1 MKSPRSDKKSEKLEV
16 RLTHA
21 EKTALQLEAKSDGS
35 SVSELVRGVL
45 KRHIDSQPY
54 YEIALQS
61 VQRHPRSFFA
71 GFLAVLSGL
80 GIAFSVIPS
89 ASTEPLTVEML
100 GKMESPDASVDQVSR
115 FSARVELNQDGEG
128 THVLLHGDQ
137 PFYVPGAF
145 SQPHK
150 IEITVLESDGDQEQT
165 LLLSM
170 RIVEQQQGIELIAAE
185 PSVTVTQGRMVNFD
199 FSGDS
204 GIRYTIATQIVDE

>member
-1 MKSPRSDKKSEKLEV
+1 MNYSRSDKKSEKLEV

-21 EKTALQLEAKSDGS
+21 EKRALKLEAKSDGS

-54 YEIALQS
+54 HEIALQS
-61 VQRHPRSFFA
+61 VQRHPRSFFT
-71 GFLAVLSGL
+71 GFLAVLGGL
-80 GIAFSVIPS
+80 GIAFLVVPSVS
-89 ASTEPLTVEML
+89 SEPLTVEML

-115 FSARVELNQDGEG
+115 FAARIELNQDGEG
-128 THVLLHGDQ
+128 THVLLHDDQ
-137 PFYVPGAF
+137 PFHVPGAL

-150 IEITVLESDGDQEQT
+150 IVIKVLESDGDQNQS

-170 RIVEQQQGIELIAAE
+170 RVVEQQQGIELVAAE
-185 PSVTVTQGRMVNFD
+185 PTAALTQGRMVNLD

-204 GIRYTIATQIVDE
+204 GIRYTIATQIIDE

>member
-21 EKTALQLEAKSDGS
+21 EKRALQMEAKSDGS
-35 SVSELVRGVL
+35 SVSELVREVL

-71 GFLAVLSGL
+71 GFLTVLSGL
-80 GIAFSVIPS
+80 GLALLAVPSVS
-89 ASTEPLTVEML
+89 SEPLTVELL
-100 GKMESPDASVDQVSR
+100 GKMESPDASVDLVSR
-115 FSARVELNQDGEG
+115 FAARVELNQDGEG
-128 THVLLHGDQ
+128 THLLMHGDQ
-137 PFYVPGAF
+137 PFFVPGAF

-150 IEITVLESDGDQEQT
+150 IEITALESESDQKQP

-170 RIVEQQQGIELIAAE
+170 RIVEQQEGMELIAAE
-185 PSVTVTQGRMVNFD
+185 PSVAVTQDRMVNFD

-204 GIRYTIATQIVDE
+204 GIRYTIAAQIIDE